1 MPQKTSVLEKLAAV
15 WGRSGSNS
23 KKKNVYLK
31 PLVLTGF
38 LCGLSELMPQLP
50 QGSFCPRKEEKD
62 KPVRIP
68 VSLLVSEERSPRP

>member
-1 MPQKTSVLEKLAAV
+1 MPQKTSVLEKLAAI

-23 KKKNVYLK
+23 KKNVSLK

-38 LCGLSELMPQLP
+38 LSGLSELMPQLP
-50 QGSFCPRKEEKD
+50 QGSLCPRKEEKD

-68 VSLLVSEERSPRP
+68 VSLLVSEERSPPP